1 MMTQSSGCIAHT
13 SKHTPGAG
21 NRPHQRKDE
30 TMEKAETRS
39 DRAIKT
45 EATRAEYARVYDN
58 FCLPP
63 RDIWADCRD
72 GRWVRRAWTAGHLFG
87 WGRWERPDCRG

>member
-1 MMTQSSGCIAHT
+1 
-13 SKHTPGAG
+13 
-21 NRPHQRKDE
+21 
-30 TMEKAETRS
+30 MEKTTTETRCYLQS

-45 EATRAEYARVYDN
+45 AATRREYRRVYDN

-87 WGRWERPDCRG
+87 WSRWQRADCGA